1 MATNPLPL
9 DDDEQP
15 RRRALIIKF
24 PTAGDELARPVDDSF
39 PEFHQPLRWY
49 NDAE

>member
-9 DDDEQP
+9 DDEQRP
-15 RRRALIIKF
+15 RAPIIQF
-24 PTAGDELARPVDDSF
+24 PGDKLARPVDDSF